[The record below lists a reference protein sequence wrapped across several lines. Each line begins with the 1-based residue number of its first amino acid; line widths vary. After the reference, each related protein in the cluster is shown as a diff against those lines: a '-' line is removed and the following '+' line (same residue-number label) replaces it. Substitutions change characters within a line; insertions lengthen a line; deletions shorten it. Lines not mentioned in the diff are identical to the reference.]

1 MLNESWIWFA
11 LYDLITLDDILH
23 RSKFKMEKINDS
35 SIEQVKLR
43 LSIFN
48 SISEN
53 E

>member
-11 LYDLITLDDILH
+11 LHDLITLNDILH
-23 RSKFKMEKINDS
+23 RPKFKMEKINDS